1 MIEINHHHHCIIYES
16 PFHMLSLNEIKRNAI
31 NFSKDWENAS
41 RENAESQSFYND
53 FFQIFGISRRR
64 VATFETFA
72 KKLDGGTN
80 IKTGRIDVFW
90 KGTLLIEQK
99 SAGGNLEKAK
109 AQALDY
115 TIQMS
120 AEEMPRYILVSDF
133 QQFELYDLETEIAD
147 EAVVVFALAE
157 LHKYI
162 HHFSFIAGYTKR
174 IYKDQEPVNIQAAEL
189 MGLLHDALKE
199 NGYQG
204 RELEQFLIRILF
216 CLFADDTGIF
226 AKDSFK
232 FYIEEQ
238 TKADGSDLGLHLQNI
253 FQQLDTHPD
262 NKQSNIAISL
272 DSFPYINGDIF
283 ADILHIVHCNK
294 NMRDVLLTC
303 CAFDWGQ
310 ISPAIFGSMFQSA
323 TDQKARRILGAHYTS
338 EQNIMK
344 IMKPL
349 FLDELWKEFETVKK
363 QPKKLEIFHKKV
375 ADLKF
380 LDPACGCGNFL
391 IIAYREL
398 RLLEIEILRKRYN
411 TDEEYFEIS
420 SLSHVS
426 IHQFYGI
433 EYEELPAKI
442 AEVALWLTDHQMNL
456 ILSEAFG
463 KYFTRIPLTKF
474 RNIHHANALRIKWA
488 NIAEGKL
495 NYILGNPPFV
505 GKKEQ
510 TSAQKDDMKF
520 IFNNITGRNALD
532 YVTAWYMKAAQ
543 SIQNSNIKVAFV
555 STNSITQGEQVAIL
569 WQSLLNDYNIKI
581 HFAHR
586 TFQWQNE
593 ARGKAAVHCVIIGF
607 ANDEPTEQKMLY
619 DYQDIKG
626 EPQERIANNINPY
639 LIDYDNILVPRR
651 SKPIH
656 DAPIIHA
663 GSRAG
668 DNGFLL
674 FTENEKGKIL
684 FKNPELEK
692 FFRKYIT
699 GGNFLS
705 NTTRYCLW
713 LENVSPNLFNKI
725 PELRDR
731 FQKVKKYRENKPNM
745 EQGALTPY
753 AFLSNRQP
761 KNKYIFIPQLS
772 SENRRYIPIGFLS
785 ADNIVGD
792 PHFYIETDSLYHFGI
807 LTSEMHHCWMRYIA
821 GKMKSDYRYS
831 AVLVYNNFIWP
842 QDITKRQQQQIA
854 DLAQKI
860 LDARK
865 IHLDAGST
873 LADLYNPLSMPKN
886 LRDAHHALDKATDK
900 AYRKESFKSERE
912 RVEYLFSLYHK
923 MGSLL

>member
-1 MIEINHHHHCIIYES
+1 
-16 PFHMLSLNEIKRNAI
+16 MLSLNEIKSNAI
-31 NFSKDWENAS
+31 AFAKDWETAS

-72 KKLDGGTN
+72 KKLDDGTN

-90 KGTLLIEQK
+90 KGMLLIEQK

-115 TIQMS
+115 TIHMDD
-120 AEEMPRYILVSDF
+120 AEMPRYILVSDF

-157 LHKYI
+157 LHKHI
-162 HHFSFIAGYTKR
+162 HHFGFIAGYTKR

-199 NGYQG
+199 NGYTG
-204 RELEQFLIRILF
+204 KDLEQFLIRTLF

-232 FYIEEQ
+232 FYIEEN
-238 TKADGSDLGLHLQNI
+238 TNTDGSDLGLHLQRI
-253 FQQLDTHPD
+253 FQALDTHPD
-262 NKQSNIAISL
+262 NKQNNIAISL
-272 DSFPYINGDIF
+272 ESFPYVNGDIF
-283 ADILHIVHCNK
+283 AEKLNIVDFNQ
-294 NMRDVLLTC
+294 NMRDTLLKC

-349 FLDELWKEFETVKK
+349 FLDELWAEFETVKK
-363 QPKKLEIFHKKV
+363 HAKKRDAFHKKI

-411 TDEEYFEIS
+411 PDTDQLFEIS
-420 SLSHVS
+420 DLIHVNIS
-426 IHQFYGI
+426 QFYGI

-456 ILSEAFG
+456 QLSEVFG
-463 KYFTRIPLTKF
+463 EYFARIPLTKF
-474 RNIHHANALRIKWA
+474 RNIHHGNALRMEWGK
-488 NIAEGKL
+488 IADGKI

-510 TSAQKDDMKF
+510 NAEQKGDINF
-520 IFNNITGRNALD
+520 IFTGVKGQNMLD
-532 YVTAWYMKAAQ
+532 YVTAWYMKAAKT
-543 SIQNSNIKVAFV
+543 IQNSNIKVAFV

-607 ANDEPTEQKMLY
+607 ANDEPTEQKLLY
-619 DYQDIKG
+619 DYPDIKG

-639 LIDYDNILVPRR
+639 LLDADNILVTKR
-651 SKPIH
+651 SKPIC
-656 DAPIIHA
+656 DVLPISY
-663 GSRAG
+663 GSMAL

-674 FTENEKGKIL
+674 LDESEKDALIL
-684 FKNPELEK
+684 QDKHAKK
-692 FFRKYIT
+692 FIRP
-699 GGNFLS
+699 FLGS
-705 NTTRYCLW
+705 YEFINHIPRFCIW
-713 LENVSPNLFNKI
+713 LKDVSPHQYNDITEIMKRI
-725 PELRDR
+725 KAVRE
-731 FQKVKKYRENKPNM
+731 YR
-745 EQGALTPY
+745 LS
-753 AFLSNRQP
+753 SNRVTTKHLAETPHLFGEIRQP
-761 KNKYIFIPQLS
+761 NHNYLLIPKVS
-772 SENRRYIPIGFLS
+772 SETRAYIPIAFVDKQSIVNGS
-785 ADNIVGD
+785 AL
-792 PHFYIETDSLYHFGI
+792 FIENATLYEFGI
-807 LTSEMHHCWMRYIA
+807 LTSEMHNCWMRYTA
-821 GKMKSDYRYS
+821 GRLKSDYRYS
-831 AVLVYNNFIWP
+831 ASIVYNNFVWAQNP
-842 QDITKRQQQQIA
+842 TTA
-854 DLAQKI
+854 DKEKISALAQAI
-860 LDARK
+860 LDARQT
-865 IHLDAGST
+865 HLDEGST

-886 LRDAHHALDKATDK
+886 LRNAHHALDRAVDK
-900 AYRKESFKSERE
+900 LYRAAPFKSERE